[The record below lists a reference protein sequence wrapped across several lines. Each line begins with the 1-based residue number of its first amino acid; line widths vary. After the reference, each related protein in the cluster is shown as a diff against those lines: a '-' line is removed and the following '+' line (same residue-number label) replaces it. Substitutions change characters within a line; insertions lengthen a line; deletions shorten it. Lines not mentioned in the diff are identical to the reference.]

1 MYEPTLARFMSR
13 DPLPQNGVDIFCP
26 VPDMRKYWY
35 NQIREHEYV
44 YVLND
49 PVNRTDP
56 SGLQAIP
63 PGACAGTDCYY
74 PGGIETRP
82 NPNADESCKRTCKA
96 LIVEAHESA
105 HRKNMGSCCDALN
118 KCIEEARRDP
128 DRRQGQRLEQICRGL
143 WNLWKNVN
151 RTSLE
156 LRAGAESCKMVKHLA
171 ELYCLS
177 PFWFAGPPAV
187 VLGCR
192 VCCQDAVDQWYLCE
206 GNDPNAK
213 IECCP
218 FDETGFPDIDCINRL
233 RQLSTQNPKP

>member
-1 MYEPTLARFMSR
+1 MYEPKLARFTSR
-13 DPLPQNGVDIFCP
+13 DPLLENHLDIFYP
-26 VPDMRKYWY
+26 VPDMRQYWTS
-35 NQIREHEYV
+35 QVREHEYV
-44 YVLND
+44 YALND

-56 SGLQAIP
+56 SGLQALP
-63 PGACAGTDCYY
+63 PGACAGTDCVY
-74 PGGIETRP
+74 PGGIKTTP

-118 KCIEEARRDP
+118 KCIEEARKAP
-128 DRRQGQRLEQICRGL
+128 NRRLEQRLERVCRGL

-151 RTSLE
+151 RPNLE
-156 LRAGAESCKMVKHLA
+156 LRAGAESCEMVKHLVN
-171 ELYCLS
+171 LTCDL
-177 PFWFAGPPAV
+177 PAGPPLFL
-187 VLGCR
+187 LGCR
-192 VCCQDAVDQWYLCE
+192 VCCQDARDQAYLCQ

-218 FDETGFPDIDCINRL
+218 FDATGFPDTNCINRL